1 MGVRVGMDV
10 TEHGEMSGRGAYPEI
25 CVVADRRARRRVTAT
40 SHVCG
45 HAESVV

>member
-1 MGVRVGMDV
+1 MGV
-10 TEHGEMSGRGAYPEI
+10 TEPGAGSGHGAYPVI

-45 HAESVV
+45 YLKSII